1 MCQYTSSYLKS
12 FFEFIYDIYKLNF
25 DFDISSEL
33 YDDFQF
39 IYDGLRETMQSDG
52 DEVELNATKKTY
64 KLIKSTKRL
73 LLDSKSVDGVIKLSI
88 IVIRL
93 IDKHVWNKEVKVYN
107 PYLKRGYDEW
117 TKALEKDNVS
127 TRVLE
132 RAEFRSSWEAKYI
145 LNIKKILIVPS
156 IHRVKAQ
163 YYRNITI
170 IVNNGD
176 EMLYENGTPD
186 IREIIGGYQI
196 SVNGIQ

>member
-1 MCQYTSSYLKS
+1 LKS